1 MEMSYVESERA
12 GVSKQGLTKTG
23 GLRTMPFIIANESFE
38 RVASVGLKANMILY
52 LKTEYHLSSATGA
65 NILFLWGAISGF
77 MPTLGAFLSDSY
89 FGRFHVIGVGSIFSL
104 IGMTSLWLTAVF
116 PSARPLSCDLKVGGC
131 TKPTHAQ
138 IALLFTSF
146 AIMSIGAGGIRP
158 CSLAF
163 GADQFDRSQNPKNAK
178 ILQRYFNWYYASV
191 GISVMISVTVIV
203 YIQTVKGWIVGF
215 GIPAGLM
222 LLSAVMFFLGSS
234 LYVKVRANKSMF
246 SGFFQV
252 ISASF
257 KNKHLDFPPKNSN
270 RWYHHKKGSKILVP
284 TNKIRFLNKACIVS
298 NPEKDVTPTGEAI
311 NPWRLCTV
319 KQVEEFKAL
328 IKVLPIWS
336 SGIMI
341 AVTVNQ
347 HSFPVLQ
354 ALSMDRQV
362 IGNFK
367 IPPGSF
373 DVFSLLTLTIWVALY
388 DQLLVRQ
395 FSKFTKLPQGLSLK
409 QRMGI
414 GLFLSCTGM
423 AVSAMVERK
432 RRDTAISQGLYGI
445 PYGVV
450 NMSAFWLVPQ
460 YSLLGLAEA
469 FNAIGQIEFYYS
481 QFPKSMASIGVA
493 LFALGLAVGNL
504 VGSLIVIVV
513 NGLTKQGGR
522 ISWVAN
528 NLNQGRLDYYYWI
541 LAILSL
547 VNFFYFL
554 WCSWAYGPCDQPTHW
569 DDEIDQEEVHEEQ
582 SVKGSTSPVII
593 SSSYYPTNSS
603 LKLTSLASFTHKISS
618 NISRFQRRGHGGV
631 QRYHNNNAQPQPPPP
646 AKRIRVTGFDNF
658 SIQYL
663 GGLYLLIQLPHHN
676 LASKILSNPTISSH
690 LSSFK
695 PWNNQFLIKERLT
708 WITISGLPLQLWL
721 SKSFTDIAK
730 HWGKVIIQEDRNT
743 LQFNRTTGKV
753 CILTN
758 HLDFIR
764 ETVTIPVNKEVISVH
779 VHETEGDI
787 DLLFNGYLFDSSSD
801 EEDNTVIGD
810 NNNEENLA
818 NEDNDERDANND
830 EDNEEDKP
838 HDENDVTTSSGDE
851 HGGVSPLEDLSC

>member
-1 MEMSYVESERA
+1 MENMEMSSVESGR
-12 GVSKQGLTKTG
+12 VSKQGLNKTG

-89 FGRFHVIGVGSIFSL
+89 FGRFGVIGVGSIFSL

-116 PSARPLSCDLKVGGC
+116 PAARPFSCDLKVGGC
-131 TKPTHAQ
+131 AKPTHAQ

-146 AIMSIGAGGIRP
+146 AIMSIGSGGIRP

-163 GADQFDRSQNPKNAK
+163 GADQFDRPENPKNAK

-191 GISVMISVTVIV
+191 GISVMVSVTVIV

-222 LLSAVMFFLGSS
+222 LLSTVMFFLGSS
-234 LYVKVRANKSMF
+234 LYVKVKANKSMF

-257 KNKHLDFPPKNSN
+257 KNKHLDFPPENSN
-270 RWYHHKKGSKILVP
+270 RWFHHKKGSKILIP
-284 TNKIRFLNKACIVS
+284 TDKIRFLNKACIVS

-311 NPWRLCTV
+311 DPWRLSTV
-319 KQVEEFKAL
+319 KQVEEFKSL

-347 HSFPVLQ
+347 HTFPVLQ

-373 DVFSLLTLTIWVALY
+373 DVFALLTLTIWVALY

-414 GLFLSCTGM
+414 GLFLSCLGM

-432 RRDTAISQGLYGI
+432 RRDAAISQGLSGS

-504 VGSLIVIVV
+504 VGSLIVVVV
-513 NGLTKQGGR
+513 NGFTKQGGR
-522 ISWVAN
+522 VSWVAN

-554 WCSWAYGPCDQPTHW
+554 WCSLAYGPCDQPTHW

-593 SSSYYPTNSS
+593 SS
-603 LKLTSLASFTHKISS
+603 
-618 NISRFQRRGHGGV
+618 R
-631 QRYHNNNAQPQPPPP
+631 
-646 AKRIRVTGFDNF
+646 
-658 SIQYL
+658 
-663 GGLYLLIQLPHHN
+663 
-676 LASKILSNPTISSH
+676 
-690 LSSFK
+690 
-695 PWNNQFLIKERLT
+695 
-708 WITISGLPLQLWL
+708 
-721 SKSFTDIAK
+721 
-730 HWGKVIIQEDRNT
+730 
-743 LQFNRTTGKV
+743 
-753 CILTN
+753 
-758 HLDFIR
+758 
-764 ETVTIPVNKEVISVH
+764 
-779 VHETEGDI
+779 
-787 DLLFNGYLFDSSSD
+787 
-801 EEDNTVIGD
+801 
-810 NNNEENLA
+810 
-818 NEDNDERDANND
+818 
-830 EDNEEDKP
+830 
-838 HDENDVTTSSGDE
+838 
-851 HGGVSPLEDLSC
+851 